1 MSESTS
7 STEREL
13 LTMNPPVKQGQRLT
27 RENIIEFLAERFNR
41 LPENERKLFTYG
53 SIYLGINSA
62 FAGLIA
68 NSLFRRILHVSQAW
82 FSSSLPMAVLPF
94 LTSVAIYNAT
104 VTTPMLTGDL
114 NCATC
119 AVVRGGLIGTVA
131 GGLYPILLALPV
143 NGGLAARYQT
153 TPLPEK
159 GNILRFWTT
168 VSQPVLKKMSFVLI
182 LQAMFGVYI
191 SSRHYTI
198 YEQMLKL
205 PPPGTDLEELPE

>member
-1 MSESTS
+1 
-7 STEREL
+7 
-13 LTMNPPVKQGQRLT
+13 MNSPMKVT
-27 RENIIEFLAERFNR
+27 RENIVEFLAERFNR

-53 SIYLGINSA
+53 SIYMGINSA

-82 FSSSLPMAVLPF
+82 VSSSLPMAVLPF
-94 LTSVAIYNAT
+94 LTSVALYNAT
-104 VTTPMLTGDL
+104 VTTPMLSGDL

-119 AVVRGGLIGTVA
+119 TVVRGGLVGTVA

-168 VSQPVLKKMSFVLI
+168 VSRPVLRKMSFVLI

-191 SSRHYTI
+191 STRHYAI

-205 PPPGTDLEELPE
+205 PPPGTDMEELPQ